1 MKQKTLDILMD
12 TMEKTKKKFDEA
24 VRDDSAFE
32 VANYSHQITETA
44 ATILEHMR
52 SEYEAQAIE
61 DILKQEGGAAK

>member
-24 VRDDSAFE
+24 VRDDRTFE